1 MADAALDDSNA
12 RLQAVSSSRP
22 SSDACP
28 KTEYKKMLLFS
39 GRSVSYRPSLLAG
52 PAPSETLFNGV
63 LLTATS
69 LF

>member
-1 MADAALDDSNA
+1 
-12 RLQAVSSSRP
+12 
-22 SSDACP
+22 
-28 KTEYKKMLLFS
+28 MLLFS